1 VGWGVVWWG
10 EGLFWWG
17 GCGSARNLQSSE
29 VLKEMCTLY
38 FGNRGRGLYYC
49 ILKVLGCVR

>member
-1 VGWGVVWWG
+1 M
-10 EGLFWWG
+10 
-17 GCGSARNLQSSE
+17 QSSE